1 MTEWRRLLGYLRP
14 YRARMALV
22 IFALLLASAIGLVF
36 PLVVVRLLQNVL
48 HQPRLAPLNQL
59 TGGLIGLFLVQS
71 VAAFV
76 QSYHSSYIGE
86 RIALDVRA
94 ALYRHLHR
102 LSLDF
107 YADRR
112 TGELVS
118 RLSSDATQLRAVLT
132 SNLTLLLSQSV
143 SLIGAVAIVFALN
156 TRLTLFIL
164 ALVPPVTGLA
174 VVFGRRFQ
182 TLNTEVQ
189 DSLAEAA
196 VAAEEGL
203 SGVRVVKSFAR
214 EEYEGGRY
222 QQALGSTFAL
232 TLRLAAFSASFTSG
246 MAFLG
251 FSTIAAILWFGGREV
266 IGGRLSVPLLSG
278 FLIYG
283 LTIAAG
289 IGSLASVYGQVR
301 GAMGAVRRVF
311 EILDTAPT
319 VQDAP
324 NAAVLPP
331 VRGSLV
337 LKDIGFSYTS
347 GVAVL
352 SGISLDIAPGEIL
365 ALVGPSGAGKST
377 LFNLIPRFYD
387 PTEGQITLDGVDLRG
402 VTQASLRGQIGIVPQ
417 ETLLFG
423 GTVRENI
430 AYGRLGASDGE
441 IREAARAA
449 NADGFIR
456 DLPAGY
462 ETVVGER
469 GTKLSGG
476 QRQRLAI
483 ARALLK
489 DPRLL
494 LLDEATSALDTESE
508 ALVQDALARLMQ
520 GRTAVIIAHRL
531 STVQIAHRIAVLDKG
546 RLVELGTHEELLR
559 QNQLY
564 ARLYALQFREG
575 REPGL

>member
-22 IFALLLASAIGLVF
+22 IFSLLVASAIGLVF
-36 PLVVVRLLQNVL
+36 PLVVVRLLENVL
-48 HQPRLAPLNQL
+48 HQPSLAPLNQL
-59 TGGLIGLFLVQS
+59 TGALIGLFLLQ
-71 VAAFV
+71 AAALFV

-94 ALYRHLHR
+94 GLYTHLHR

-118 RLSSDATQLRAVLT
+118 RLSSDATLLRTVLT
-132 SNLTLLLSQSV
+132 SNLTVLLSQSV
-143 SLIGAVAIVFALN
+143 SLIGAIGIVFALN

-164 ALVPPVTGLA
+164 ALVPLATGLA

-182 TLNTEVQ
+182 MLSTEVQ
-189 DSLAEAA
+189 DSLAEAT

-214 EEYEGGRY
+214 EEYEAGRY
-222 QQALGSTFAL
+222 RQALGSTFAL

-246 MAFLG
+246 MVFIG
-251 FSTIAAILWFGGREV
+251 FSTIAMILWFGGREV
-266 IGGRLSVPLLSG
+266 IAGRLSLPMLSG
-278 FLIYG
+278 FLVYG

-289 IGSLASVYGQVR
+289 IGGLANVYGQVR

-311 EILDTAPT
+311 EILDTVPT
-319 VQDAP
+319 VQNAP
-324 NAAVLPP
+324 NAIVLPP
-331 VRGSLV
+331 VRGGLV
-337 LKDIGFSYTS
+337 LNNVGFSYTS
-347 GVAVL
+347 GIAVL
-352 SGISLDIAPGEIL
+352 SGISLTIAPGEIL

-387 PTEGQITLDGVDLRG
+387 PTEGQITLDGANLRG

-430 AYGRLGASDGE
+430 AYGRLGASEGE
-441 IREAARAA
+441 IIEAARAA

-476 QRQRLAI
+476 QRQRIAI

-508 ALVQDALARLMQ
+508 SLVQDALARLMQ

-531 STVQIAHRIAVLDKG
+531 STVKIAHRIAVLDKG

-564 ARLYALQFREG
+564 ARLYALQFREA
-575 REPGL
+575 RQPE

>member
-22 IFALLLASAIGLVF
+22 IFALLVASAIGLVF
-36 PLVVVRLLQNVL
+36 PLVVVRLIQTVL
-48 HQPRLAPLNQL
+48 KQPSMTPLNQL
-59 TGGLIGLFLVQS
+59 TAGLIGLFLVQS

-94 ALYRHLHR
+94 ALYTHLHR

-118 RLSSDATQLRAVLT
+118 RLSSDATLLRTVLT

-182 TLNTEVQ
+182 TLSTQVQ
-189 DSLAEAA
+189 DSLAEAT

-214 EEYEGGRY
+214 EEHESGRY

-311 EILDTAPT
+311 EILDTSPT

-331 VRGSLV
+331 VRGALV
-337 LKDIGFSYTS
+337 LDDVGFSYTS
-347 GVAVL
+347 GIAVL
-352 SGISLDIAPGEIL
+352 SGISLEIAPGEIL

-430 AYGRLGASDGE
+430 AYGRLGASDAE
-441 IREAARAA
+441 IRDAARAA

-476 QRQRLAI
+476 QRQRIAI

-508 ALVQDALARLMQ
+508 ALVQDALARLML

-531 STVQIAHRIAVLDKG
+531 STVKIAHRIAVLDKG
-546 RLVELGTHEELLR
+546 RLVEMGTHEELLH

-564 ARLYALQFREG
+564 ARLYALQFREA
-575 REPGL
+575 RQPE

>member
-22 IFALLLASAIGLVF
+22 IVALLLASAIGLVF
-36 PLVVVRLLQNVL
+36 PLVVVRLLQTVL
-48 HQPRLAPLNQL
+48 RQPRLAPLNQL
-59 TGGLIGLFLVQS
+59 TAGLIGLFLVQS
-71 VAAFV
+71 AASFV

-132 SNLTLLLSQSV
+132 SNLTLLLSQTV

-174 VVFGRRFQ
+174 VLFGRRFQ

-189 DSLAEAA
+189 DSLAEAT

-214 EEYEGGRY
+214 EEHEAGRY

-337 LKDIGFSYTS
+337 LTNVGFSYTS
-347 GVAVL
+347 GIAVL
-352 SGISLDIAPGEIL
+352 SGISLEIAPGEIL

-387 PTEGQITLDGVDLRG
+387 PTEGQITLEGMDLRG
-402 VTQASLRGQIGIVPQ
+402 VTQVSLRGQIGIVPQ

-430 AYGRLGASDGE
+430 AYGRLGASDDE
-441 IREAARAA
+441 IRDAARAA

-456 DLPAGY
+456 DLPADY

-531 STVQIAHRIAVLDKG
+531 STVKIAHRIAVLDKG

-575 REPGL
+575 RQPE

>member
-36 PLVVVRLLQNVL
+36 PLVVVRLIQTVL
-48 HQPRLAPLNQL
+48 KQPSMTPLNQL
-59 TGGLIGLFLVQS
+59 TAALIGLFLVQS
-71 VAAFV
+71 AASFV

-94 ALYRHLHR
+94 ALYTHLHR

-118 RLSSDATQLRAVLT
+118 RLSSDATLLRTVLT
-132 SNLTLLLSQSV
+132 SNLTLLLSQGV
-143 SLIGAVAIVFALN
+143 SLLGAIAIVFALN
-156 TRLTLFIL
+156 THLTLFIL

-182 TLNTEVQ
+182 TLSTEVQ
-189 DSLAEAA
+189 DSLAEAT

-214 EEYEGGRY
+214 EGYEAGRY
-222 QQALGSTFAL
+222 KEALGSTFAL
-232 TLRLAAFSASFTSG
+232 TLKLAAFSASFTSG

-324 NAAVLPP
+324 DAAVLPP
-331 VRGSLV
+331 VRGALV
-337 LKDIGFSYTS
+337 LTNVGFSYTT

-352 SGISLDIAPGEIL
+352 SGISLTIAPGEIL

-387 PTEGQITLDGVDLRG
+387 PTEGTITLDGADLRG

-423 GTVRENI
+423 GTVRDNI
-430 AYGRLGASDGE
+430 AYGRLGASEGE
-441 IREAARAA
+441 IMEAARAA

-508 ALVQDALARLMQ
+508 ALVQEALARLMQ

-531 STVQIAHRIAVLDKG
+531 STVKIAHRIAVLDRG
-546 RLVELGTHEELLR
+546 RIVELGTHEELLR
-559 QNQLY
+559 QSQLY
-564 ARLYALQFREG
+564 ARLYALQFREA
-575 REPGL
+575 RQPE

>member
-14 YRARMALV
+14 YRVRMALV
-22 IFALLLASAIGLVF
+22 ILSLLLASAIGLVF
-36 PLVVVRLLQNVL
+36 PLVVVRLIQTVL
-48 HQPRLAPLNQL
+48 KQPSMAPLNQL
-59 TGGLIGLFLVQS
+59 TAGLIGLFLVQS
-71 VAAFV
+71 AASFV

-118 RLSSDATQLRAVLT
+118 RLSSDATLLRTVLT

-182 TLNTEVQ
+182 TLSTEVQ
-189 DSLAEAA
+189 DSLAEAT

-214 EEYEGGRY
+214 EEYEAGRY
-222 QQALGSTFAL
+222 KQALGSTFAL

-331 VRGSLV
+331 VRGGLV
-337 LKDIGFSYTS
+337 LNNVGFSYTS
-347 GVAVL
+347 GIAVL
-352 SGISLDIAPGEIL
+352 TGISLDIAPGEIL

-387 PTEGQITLDGVDLRG
+387 PTEGQIMLDGVDLRG

-430 AYGRLGASDGE
+430 AYGCLGASDDE
-441 IREAARAA
+441 IIEAARAA
-449 NADGFIR
+449 NADEFIR

-494 LLDEATSALDTESE
+494 LLDEATSALDTVSE

-564 ARLYALQFREG
+564 TRLYALQFREG
-575 REPGL
+575 RQIE

>member
-22 IFALLLASAIGLVF
+22 ILALLVASAIGLVF
-36 PLVVVRLLQNVL
+36 PLVVVRLIQTVL
-48 HQPRLAPLNQL
+48 KQPSMTPLNQL
-59 TGGLIGLFLVQS
+59 TAGLIGLFLVQS
-71 VAAFV
+71 AAAFV

-118 RLSSDATQLRAVLT
+118 RLSSDATLLRTVLT

-182 TLNTEVQ
+182 ALSTEVQ
-189 DSLAEAA
+189 DSLAEAT

-214 EEYEGGRY
+214 EEYEAGRY

-324 NAAVLPP
+324 SAAVLPP
-331 VRGSLV
+331 VRGELV
-337 LKDIGFSYTS
+337 LNNVGFSYTS
-347 GVAVL
+347 GNAVL
-352 SGISLDIAPGEIL
+352 AGISLTIAPGEIL

-387 PTEGQITLDGVDLRG
+387 PTEGEITLDGMDLRG
-402 VTQASLRGQIGIVPQ
+402 VTQTSLRGQIGIVPQ

-430 AYGRLGASDGE
+430 AYGRLGASDAE
-441 IREAARAA
+441 IRDAARAA

-462 ETVVGER
+462 ETIVGER

-476 QRQRLAI
+476 QRQRIAI

-531 STVQIAHRIAVLDKG
+531 STVKIAHRIAVLDKG

-564 ARLYALQFREG
+564 ARLYALQFREA
-575 REPGL
+575 RQPE

>member
-1 MTEWRRLLGYLRP
+1 MNEWRRLLDYLRP

-22 IFALLLASAIGLVF
+22 IMALLLASAIGLVF
-36 PLVVVRLLQNVL
+36 PLVVVRLLQTVL
-48 HQPRLAPLNQL
+48 HQPGPALLNRLTL
-59 TGGLIGLFLVQS
+59 GLIGLFLLQS
-71 VAAFV
+71 AASFV

-94 ALYRHLHR
+94 GLYTHLHR
-102 LSLDF
+102 VSLDF

-118 RLSSDATQLRAVLT
+118 RLSSDATQLRTVLT
-132 SNLTLLLSQSV
+132 SNLTGLLSQSV
-143 SLIGAVAIVFALN
+143 SLLGAIAIVFALN

-182 TLNTEVQ
+182 TLNTDVQ
-189 DSLAEAA
+189 DSLAEAT

-214 EEYEGGRY
+214 EGYEAGRY
-222 QQALGSTFAL
+222 KSALGQTFAL

-266 IGGRLSVPLLSG
+266 IAGRLSLPLLSG

-324 NAAVLPP
+324 NALPLPP
-331 VRGSLV
+331 VRGELAFRGV
-337 LKDIGFSYTS
+337 GFSYLP
-347 GVAVL
+347 GVPVL
-352 SGISLDIAPGEIL
+352 LDITLTVAPGEIL

-387 PTEGQITLDGVDLRG
+387 PT
-402 VTQASLRGQIGIVPQ
+402 
-417 ETLLFG
+417 
-423 GTVRENI
+423 
-430 AYGRLGASDGE
+430 
-441 IREAARAA
+441 
-449 NADGFIR
+449 
-456 DLPAGY
+456 AG
-462 ETVVGER
+462 
-469 GTKLSGG
+469 
-476 QRQRLAI
+476 
-483 ARALLK
+483 
-489 DPRLL
+489 
-494 LLDEATSALDTESE
+494 
-508 ALVQDALARLMQ
+508 
-520 GRTAVIIAHRL
+520 
-531 STVQIAHRIAVLDKG
+531 
-546 RLVELGTHEELLR
+546 
-559 QNQLY
+559 
-564 ARLYALQFREG
+564 
-575 REPGL
+575 

>member
-1 MTEWRRLLGYLRP
+1 MTEWRRLLRYLRP
-14 YRARMALV
+14 YRARMVFV
-22 IFALLLASAIGLVF
+22 ILALLLASAIGLVF
-36 PLVVVRLLQNVL
+36 PLVVVRLLENVL
-48 HQPRLAPLNQL
+48 HQPSLAPLNQL
-59 TGGLIGLFLVQS
+59 TAALIGLFLVQS
-71 VAAFV
+71 AASFV

-94 ALYRHLHR
+94 ALYQHLHR

-118 RLSSDATQLRAVLT
+118 RLSSDATQLRTVLT
-132 SNLTLLLSQSV
+132 SNLTLLLSQGV
-143 SLIGAVAIVFALN
+143 SLIGAVSIVFALN

-164 ALVPPVTGLA
+164 ALVPLVTGLA
-174 VVFGRRFQ
+174 VMFGRRFQ
-182 TLNTEVQ
+182 ALNTEVQ
-189 DSLAEAA
+189 DSLAEAT

-214 EEYEGGRY
+214 EEHEADRY
-222 QQALGSTFAL
+222 KQALGGTFAL

-266 IGGRLSVPLLSG
+266 IAGHLSLPLLSG
-278 FLIYG
+278 FLVYG
-283 LTIAAG
+283 LTIAVG

-324 NAAVLPP
+324 DAAVLPP
-331 VRGSLV
+331 VRGGLV
-337 LKDIGFSYTS
+337 LNNVGFAYTS

-352 SGISLDIAPGEIL
+352 SGISLAIAPGEIL

-387 PTEGQITLDGVDLRG
+387 PTEGQITLDGMDLRG

-430 AYGRLGASDGE
+430 AYGRLGASDDE
-441 IREAARAA
+441 IVAAACAA

-476 QRQRLAI
+476 QRQRIAI

-546 RLVELGTHEELLR
+546 RLVELGTHGELLQ

-564 ARLYALQFREG
+564 ARLYALQFRKG
-575 REPGL
+575 TEPEL

>member
-14 YRARMALV
+14 YQARMALV
-22 IFALLLASAIGLVF
+22 VAALLLASAIGLVF
-36 PLVVVRLLQNVL
+36 PLVVVRLLENVL

-59 TGGLIGLFLVQS
+59 TAGLIGLFLVQS
-71 VAAFV
+71 AASFV
-76 QSYHSSYIGE
+76 QSYYSSYIGE

-118 RLSSDATQLRAVLT
+118 RLSSDATLLRTVLT
-132 SNLTLLLSQSV
+132 SNLTVLLSQSV

-164 ALVPPVTGLA
+164 ALVPLATGLA

-182 TLNTEVQ
+182 TLSIEVQ
-189 DSLAEAA
+189 DSLAAA
-196 VAAEEGL
+196 TVAAEEGL
-203 SGVRVVKSFAR
+203 SGMRVVKSFAR
-214 EEYEGGRY
+214 EEYEAGRY
-222 QQALGSTFAL
+222 GQALGSTFAL

-246 MAFLG
+246 MVFIG

-266 IGGRLSVPLLSG
+266 IAGRLSLPMLSG
-278 FLIYG
+278 FLVYG
-283 LTIAAG
+283 LTIAGG
-289 IGSLASVYGQVR
+289 IGSLANVYGQVR

-324 NAAVLPP
+324 NATVLPS
-331 VRGSLV
+331 VRGGLV
-337 LKDIGFSYTS
+337 LNNVGFSYTS

-352 SGISLDIAPGEIL
+352 TGISLDIAPGEIL

-387 PTEGQITLDGVDLRG
+387 PTEGQITLDGLDLRG
-402 VTQASLRGQIGIVPQ
+402 VTQASLRGQIGLVPQ

-430 AYGRLGASDGE
+430 AYGRLGASEDE
-441 IREAARAA
+441 IVAAARAA

-476 QRQRLAI
+476 QRQRIAI

-531 STVQIAHRIAVLDKG
+531 STVKIAHRIAVLDKG

-575 REPGL
+575 RQPKA